1 MRLIYRVKSE
11 CPGFGWGGGR
21 GGPLFGTP
29 TGKLLIAGGGA
40 AEREE
45 STTTIR
51 GWLKNID
58 FTSDNR

>member
-1 MRLIYRVKSE
+1 MNVLVLV
-11 CPGFGWGGGR
+11 GVVVGVD
-21 GGPLFGTP
+21 LFLALP

-51 GWLKNID
+51 GWLKNVD